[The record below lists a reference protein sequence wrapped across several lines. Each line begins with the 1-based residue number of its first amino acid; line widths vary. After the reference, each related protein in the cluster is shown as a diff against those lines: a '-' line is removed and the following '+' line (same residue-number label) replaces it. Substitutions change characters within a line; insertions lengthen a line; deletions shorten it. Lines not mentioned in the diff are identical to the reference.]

1 MGATAIGAALLLL
14 ALTACGQTSAG
25 GSAGGSAPG
34 GPAEIVGGPAVSEP
48 AAPESGAASGAS
60 LLDITPGL
68 AQVRPVR
75 WTDVDVRPGGA
86 ELLVQ
91 FWADPCTGVDSVDVR
106 PQSGRVVVTLHV
118 GVDPEQTG
126 PCPQTAEYR
135 AVRVALDEPLGN
147 RPVVD
152 GARGQGEATTAPT
165 PL

>member
-14 ALTACGQTSAG
+14 ALTACGQTTVG
-25 GSAGGSAPG
+25 GSGSGSDAA

-48 AAPESGAASGAS
+48 AGPATGAASGPS
-60 LLDITPGL
+60 LLDVTPGL
-68 AQVRPVR
+68 ARVRPVR
-75 WTDVDVRPGGA
+75 WTDVEVRPGGT

-91 FWADPCTGVDSVDVR
+91 FWADPCTGVDSVDVQ
-106 PQSGRVVVTLHV
+106 PQPERVVVTLHV
-118 GVDPEQTG
+118 GVDPKQTG

-135 AVRVALDEPLGN
+135 AVKVALDEPLGN

-152 GARGQGEATTAPT
+152 GAPGQGEATTAPT